1 MVKLM
6 IKPCQTLLLKKAPK
20 KGREKEKGARAKV
33 QASKEPNKGG
43 PQGEKG
49 TTKNWTFHKSHEAN
63 RLKKGEV
70 NLIKLL
76 A

>member
-49 TTKNWTFHKSHEAN
+49 TTKN
-63 RLKKGEV
+63 
-70 NLIKLL
+70 
-76 A
+76 